1 MRALR
6 IGAVRGVRLSPQRPL
21 SAGSGGLG
29 LLLCCLLL
37 CCLLHCCLLLLGVLA
52 PEAPGSGAFS
62 FVVAIGFCE
71 AQADAGSAQTAA
83 LYVDGAAGAFYC
95 RPGYVQA

>member
-21 SAGSGGLG
+21 SAGRGGLG
-29 LLLCCLLL
+29 SSFSTLLLR
-37 CCLLHCCLLLLGVLA
+37 VLA

-62 FVVAIGFCE
+62 FVVAVGFCE
-71 AQADAGSAQTAA
+71 AQADAGSA
-83 LYVDGAAGAFYC
+83 
-95 RPGYVQA
+95 